1 MCLGEGEAAFEVSK
15 EGGAKLE
22 RAELETE
29 GINHG
34 TINVMA
40 WRGHLVAKPPT
51 NAHPA
56 GAWLELKF
64 CLDAALGRA
73 DTCGLVAGIETFFK
87 PFPIIVC
94 RYFSGLQVRASSSVQ
109 CNGQTTEEAASRCLT
124 QEETPAEWAKI

>member
-1 MCLGEGEAAFEVSK
+1 MCVYFGEGEAAFEVSK

-51 NAHPA
+51 TAHPA
-56 GAWLELKF
+56 GARLELKF

-73 DTCGLVAGIETFFK
+73 DTCGVVAGIGTFSVGFFK
-87 PFPIIVC
+87 PFAG
-94 RYFSGLQVRASSSVQ
+94 FLS
-109 CNGQTTEEAASRCLT
+109 
-124 QEETPAEWAKI
+124 